1 MNKAISGRVFRR
13 VAPCV
18 VFVMLG
24 CAHARPGF
32 ADVQHFQFQG
42 TGTNTTG
49 KTLSFEVLTDQL
61 FHFEIARTPTSPI
74 LTTPL
79 VQKKSYA
86 GASFAHPLTSQ
97 TTSQGSGFQTAV
109 AQVEVDT
116 ATLCMKVFDLKRKV
130 MLTQACPGATPDAEN
145 RLTISREQMQNVYG
159 LGAQFRNL
167 GTVNGDWAGTTRT
180 PGGNYGNSMVAFG
193 GGGVGNVQ
201 IPVLYAIG
209 AGHLNYALYM
219 DDVYALSWDFTSD
232 VWSVTHPPVQSRRH
246 NRARVTEV
254 SEKPFRGYFILGGD
268 LPELRTQYMDLMGH
282 PLVPPKKAFGLWVSE
297 FGYKNWSEIDDKLKT
312 LRKNH
317 FPIDGFVLDLYWYG
331 GYDSTEN
338 SAMGLYDWDT
348 ANFPHPKEK
357 IASYDKKS
365 GIGLMCI
372 EESYISEAAKN
383 FSLMENQG
391 FLARNLS
398 ETGTPMVIQDAWW
411 GTGGMIDWS
420 NDAAGAFWHDHMR
433 QPLADMGMT
442 FHWTDLGEPESFQA
456 TNWYHGIDGYG
467 STETDVH
474 NLYNFKWHQSIF
486 DGYER
491 NHEAKRH
498 FILSRSGEAGIQR
511 FGSAL
516 WSGDIGSNL
525 RSLSSHL
532 NAQMHMSLSGIDYYG
547 ADIGGFHR
555 EALEGDLDELYTRWF
570 AHASWFDVPVRPHTD
585 DGSKR
590 NFTAPDRIGDKASN
604 LYNIR
609 QRYELAPYYYSLAHR
624 AYLYG
629 EPVVPP
635 LVYYFQEDPNVRIV
649 AEEKMV
655 GPSLLV
661 ATSAK
666 AGENDRGVYLPQGD
680 WVNYHTN
687 AWYHST
693 GQWFAD
699 FPEMVDK
706 HFVLP
711 ALARAG
717 AIIPKAVV
725 DDQSMNILGK
735 RLDGSRRDDVTARV
749 YSSRTFSTFTLYEDD
764 GVSESYKQGQVAQ
777 TQISQLEQDRV
788 AQVNFAPTQGTYDGA
803 PENRSFRVE
812 WVSENKT
819 VTGVRL
825 DGRNLPECSSLE
837 DLNSMREGWYNGGA
851 RGVFAK
857 SDLLSATARKE
868 FTFFY

>member
-1 MNKAISGRVFRR
+1 MNKSISGRVFRR
-13 VAPCV
+13 IALCV

-24 CAHARPGF
+24 CAYAP

-79 VQKKSYA
+79 VQKKSYS
-86 GASFAHPLTSQ
+86 GATFAHPLTSQ
-97 TTSQGSGFQTAV
+97 GLGFQTAA
-109 AQVEVDT
+109 AQVEVD
-116 ATLCMKVFDLKRKV
+116 AETLCMKVFDLKRKV

-145 RLTISREQMQNVYG
+145 RLTLSREQMQNVYG

-209 AGHLNYALYM
+209 AGHLNYALYL

-232 VWSVTHPPVQSRRH
+232 VWSVTHPPVQSRR
-246 NRARVTEV
+246 RSRTRVTEV

-312 LRKNH
+312 LRKNR

-357 IASYDKKS
+357 IASYDKNS

-391 FLARNLS
+391 FLARNVS
-398 ETGTPMVIQDAWW
+398 ETGTPMVINNAWW

-420 NDAAGAFWHDHMR
+420 SDAAGAFWHDHMR

-486 DGYER
+486 DGYQR
-491 NHEAKRH
+491 NHETKRH

-555 EALEGDLDELYTRWF
+555 QALEGDLNELYTRWF
-570 AHASWFDVPVRPHTD
+570 AHATWFDVPVRPHTD
-585 DGSKR
+585 DGSKQ

-624 AYLYG
+624 AYLFG

-687 AWYHST
+687 TWYHST
-693 GQWFAD
+693 GQWFGD

-717 AIIPKAVV
+717 AIIPMALI

-735 RLDGSRRDDVTARV
+735 RLDGSHRDEMTARV
-749 YSSRTFSTFTLYEDD
+749 YSSRTFSAFTLYEDD
-764 GVSESYKQGQVAQ
+764 GVSESYKQGRVAQ
-777 TQISQLEQDRV
+777 TEITQLEQDHV

-812 WVSENKT
+812 WISENKT
-819 VTGVRL
+819 VTNVRL
-825 DGRNLPECSSLE
+825 DGRNLPECSSLD
-837 DLNSMREGWYNGGA
+837 DLNSMREGWYNGGV

-857 SDLLSATARKE
+857 SDLLGATARKE